1 MRLTERVLFVFV
13 LLAGT
18 QFYNILVNFNIIG
31 FYIAFGVP
39 VIGAALARLSGKWR
53 PGPFNLGRW
62 GAPITYI
69 ASLWIIFETVNVAWP
84 RTSPDVPWF
93 ISWASV
99 LTTVVLGLIGAAIY
113 LSVRKGIAAPI
124 GERFADQPPAQ

>member
-1 MRLTERVLFVFV
+1 M
-13 LLAGT
+13 
-18 QFYNILVNFNIIG
+18 LVNFNIIG

-84 RTSPDVPWF
+84 RTSPDVPWY

-124 GERFADQPPAQ
+124 A